1 MRRRG
6 VQVFVAAGDAPGQ
19 IMGYYSLSAASFEKE
34 ELPADLAKRLPHSP
48 VPAAVLG
55 RPAIDLTCRG
65 RGPGERLLLDAAH
78 RVQLANAVIAVYAS
92 VVDAKN
98 ERARNFYEGD
108 YIPQSHFEA
117 PMFAGPAEADET
129 CVGGKRR
136 NMSNAKR
143 KELTGRGTV
152 GKTAVAGGQGPG
164 RKPGGRAAHGGD

>member
-6 VQVFVAAGDAPGQ
+6 TQVFVAAGDAPGQ

-108 YIPQSHFEA
+108 YIPQSHFIDRVGEGGYGA
-117 PMFAGPAEADET
+117 VANREGGRWYGRRPA
-129 CVGGKRR
+129 R
-136 NMSNAKR
+136 
-143 KELTGRGTV
+143 LTGGNKSRQALQ
-152 GKTAVAGGQGPG
+152 AVP
-164 RKPGGRAAHGGD
+164 RR